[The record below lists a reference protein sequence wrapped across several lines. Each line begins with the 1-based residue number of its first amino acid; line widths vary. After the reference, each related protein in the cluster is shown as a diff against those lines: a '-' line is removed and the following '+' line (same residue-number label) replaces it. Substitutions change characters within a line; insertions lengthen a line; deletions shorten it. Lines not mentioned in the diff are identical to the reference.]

1 MKNLNII
8 LISIALILG
17 GYYIYNSIEIKTD
30 GLINLEKLEKT
41 EPKIKNN
48 KALESQVNEEGQ
60 VSVAI
65 APLNILDEKAEIWN
79 FEIIMNTHSVELG
92 EDMAKVSFL
101 IDDKGNKYLPIAWEG
116 DESGGHHREGI
127 LKFKPISPKP
137 IFIKMT
143 IKEVGDVKERNF
155 EWNLD
160 R

>member
-92 EDMAKVSFL
+92 EDMAKVSF
-101 IDDKGNKYLPIAWEG
+101 
-116 DESGGHHREGI
+116 
-127 LKFKPISPKP
+127 
-137 IFIKMT
+137 
-143 IKEVGDVKERNF
+143 
-155 EWNLD
+155 
-160 R
+160 